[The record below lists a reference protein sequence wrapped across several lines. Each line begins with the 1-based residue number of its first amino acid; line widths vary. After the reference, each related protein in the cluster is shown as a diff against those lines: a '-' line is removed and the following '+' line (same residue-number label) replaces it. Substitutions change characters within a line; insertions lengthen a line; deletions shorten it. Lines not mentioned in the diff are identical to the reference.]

1 MLGSFLGTPCTF
13 MVLCDMVDISD
24 TSVERRDP
32 KLCAEFPWKSDTGIK
47 YYKDGQTVTQV

>member
-1 MLGSFLGTPCTF
+1 

-32 KLCAEFPWKSDTGIK
+32 KLCAEFPWKSNTGEN
-47 YYKDGQTVTQV
+47 YYKEGQSVTQV

>member
-1 MLGSFLGTPCTF
+1 

-32 KLCAEFPWKSDTGIK
+32 KLCAEFPWKSDTGK
-47 YYKDGQTVTQV
+47 NYYKEGQTVTQV